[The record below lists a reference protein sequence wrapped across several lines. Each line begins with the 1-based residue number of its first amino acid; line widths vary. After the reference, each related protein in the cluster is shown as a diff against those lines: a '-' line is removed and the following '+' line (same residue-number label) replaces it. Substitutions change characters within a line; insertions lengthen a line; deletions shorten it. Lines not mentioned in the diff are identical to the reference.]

1 MTGRAVS
8 SIDQKEFRRAL
19 GSFATG
25 ITIVTT
31 RSGGE
36 IHGMTANAFT
46 SVSLDPPLILVS
58 VDRKARLLGELERA
72 GRFAV
77 SVLAEEQEEWSRHF
91 ARQAQP
97 RGAEFAPEWV
107 PGDGP
112 PLVPGA
118 LAHLRCR
125 VDQFLDGGDHVLV
138 LGRVEELGD
147 ASDRRGALLYY
158 RGQYRRLP
166 EP

>member
-8 SIDQKEFRRAL
+8 SIDQQEFRRAL
-19 GSFATG
+19 GAFATG

-58 VDRKARLLGELERA
+58 VDRKARLLGEIERA
-72 GRFAV
+72 GDFAV
-77 SVLAEEQEEWSRHF
+77 SVLTDEQEAWSRHF
-91 ARQAQP
+91 ARQPQ
-97 RGAEFAPEWV
+97 GDGVEFAPEWL
-107 PGDGP
+107 PGEGP

-125 VDQFLDGGDHVLV
+125 VERLLDGGDHVLV
-138 LGRVEELGD
+138 LGRVEEI
-147 ASDRRGALLYY
+147 AAVSDRRGGLLYY

-166 EP
+166 ES